1 MFRKSNSASGNFTQ
15 GNVKQIH
22 PISDIPNQI
31 AEVNT
36 KPSENIF
43 KRPDVSKK
51 KNRLK
56 FQRDD

>member
-1 MFRKSNSASGNFTQ
+1 MFRKPNSASGNFTQ

-22 PISDIPNQI
+22 PISNQI
-31 AEVNT
+31 PEVNT
-36 KPSENIF
+36 KPIENIF
-43 KRPDVSKK
+43 KRPSLVK